1 MRFLTRLGL
10 CGPIPHDLVGYFK
23 EHFVNIATRLG
34 RSLEELEAV
43 LLSKLLTALGR
54 NDAIGQVCFVGDEDF
69 GDTRASVRLDL
80 LEPVRDIVKCG
91 LLGAVV
97 DEDDAHGA
105 LVVRLRDRAEALL
118 SRRVPHLQL
127 HSLVLHINRLDL
139 EVDS

>member
-10 CGPIPHDLVGYFK
+10 CRSIPNDLVGHLK

-43 LLSKLLTALGR
+43 LLGKLLAALCR

-69 GDTRASVRLDL
+69 GDTRAGVRLYL

>member
-1 MRFLTRLGL
+1 MRLLTCLGL
-10 CGPIPHDLVGYFK
+10 CGPIPNDLVGHFK

-34 RSLEELEAV
+34 RSLEELQTV
-43 LLSKLLTALGR
+43 LLCELLAALRR
-54 NDAIGQVCFVGDEDF
+54 NYAIGQVYFVSDEDF
-69 GDTRASVRLDL
+69 GDARAGVRLNL

-105 LVVRLRDRAEALL
+105 LVIRLCDRAEAFL
-118 SRRVPHLQL
+118 SRRVPYLQL